1 VEEVLL
7 RHPAVLRVAV
17 VGLPPPRWSEA
28 VTGFVVLKPGASAT
42 EADIIAHCRQHLG
55 GFQVPKSVVLLPA
68 MPQTSTGK
76 AQKFV
81 LRQQHERHYGD
92 ASGAA

>member
-1 VEEVLL
+1 LE
-7 RHPAVLRVAV
+7 
-17 VGLPPPRWSEA
+17 
-28 VTGFVVLKPGASAT
+28 
-42 EADIIAHCRQHLG
+42 
-55 GFQVPKSVVLLPA
+55 VPKSVVLLPA